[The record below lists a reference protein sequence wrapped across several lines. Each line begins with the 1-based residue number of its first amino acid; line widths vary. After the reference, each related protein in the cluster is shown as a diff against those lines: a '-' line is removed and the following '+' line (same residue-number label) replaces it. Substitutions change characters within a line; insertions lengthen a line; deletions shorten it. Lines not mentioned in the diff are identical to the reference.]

1 MEDQTQLID
10 LDKPVQNNDHTVE
23 SVLLSANSTN
33 KLFKISSAESNMNP
47 LKQPEL
53 SATDKGYEDKEVHN
67 ITGEND
73 SCSPRE
79 NETAKMSGNMS
90 SITPKRQEEFHADR
104 LEHISNVET
113 QQKELDT
120 NVDNQPSFVFDDVI
134 NHDDFLQLSRRN
146 IDNSLFYMSKVR
158 QRLCKSDRTEIE
170 LPSLDDLKDSL
181 PEREVSDVLS
191 KHSNQDLTG
200 LVKDNGELED
210 IEGDNQYHQSKTSEW
225 QVETSRSHNNLN
237 VNSNFDSQ
245 PSQQKREPKCKFKT
259 KHNSSSGYKTQCTKQ
274 PPFQPWHRRHSCPPS
289 QSAYRNKEITNT
301 LPDIHTASGG
311 CHRFTRKHDTSFF
324 RPVHHNYSS
333 ASHPLPPPSRSRH
346 DMFGETKTGRLQ
358 NGFCGR
364 SSQSAPSSPLSS
376 SSLPVSKA
384 FDPVDLHFDSLF
396 RLIRRSMCSF
406 SMPAVPIESSDSTKG
421 DR

>member
-1 MEDQTQLID
+1 
-10 LDKPVQNNDHTVE
+10 
-23 SVLLSANSTN
+23 
-33 KLFKISSAESNMNP
+33 
-47 LKQPEL
+47 
-53 SATDKGYEDKEVHN
+53 
-67 ITGEND
+67 
-73 SCSPRE
+73 
-79 NETAKMSGNMS
+79 MSGNMS

-113 QQKELDT
+113 QRKELDT

-158 QRLCKSDRTEIE
+158 QRLGKSDGIETE

-181 PEREVSDVLS
+181 PESEVNNILS
-191 KHSNQDLTG
+191 KHSNQDFTG
-200 LVKDNGELED
+200 LVNDKKKLES
-210 IEGDNQYHQSKTSEW
+210 IEDDNQCHQSKTSEW
-225 QVETSRSHNNLN
+225 QVETSRSHDNLN
-237 VNSNFDSQ
+237 HNSNLDSQ
-245 PSQQKREPKCKFKT
+245 PSLQKKERKCKFKT
-259 KHNSSSGYKTQCTKQ
+259 KHNSSRGYKTQCTKQ

-289 QSAYRNKEITNT
+289 QSAYRNKQITNT

-311 CHRFTRKHDTSFF
+311 CHRFTRKHDTHFF
-324 RPVHHNYSS
+324 RPVHHNHSS
-333 ASHPLPPPSRSRH
+333 ASHPLPPSSRSRH
-346 DMFGETKTGRLQ
+346 GMFGETKKVRRQ
-358 NGFCGR
+358 NGFHGR

-406 SMPAVPIESSDSTKG
+406 TMFSMPTVPIESSDSTKG
-421 DR
+421 DK